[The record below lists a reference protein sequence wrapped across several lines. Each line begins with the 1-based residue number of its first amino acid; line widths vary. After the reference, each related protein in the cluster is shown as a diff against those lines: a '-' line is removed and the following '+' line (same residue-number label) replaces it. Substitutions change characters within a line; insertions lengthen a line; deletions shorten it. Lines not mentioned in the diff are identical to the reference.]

1 MKNIKAWILIGI
13 FAGSLLPAAENTLDR
28 FRADY
33 VKSVLEGRPE
43 LSSPYYAERVR
54 LMPEFQKTILGKANA
69 TAYDLAFAAR
79 FAVHEFRRD
88 VVEIVELGSR
98 LMESGTFH
106 LKMSVKKSGEPREL
120 TGKYLDIWEQTEG
133 GTPLLVTSAWNHDR
147 AIDFSDEL
155 RFSEVPSVQM
165 ALQARLP
172 VHDRIS
178 FELAAFNRLLE
189 SAIIQH
195 DGGLWS
201 QFYADDVVML
211 ANYSARHVGK
221 KAVDAYIADHVKELP
236 VFEKLDIRNDRIEQS
251 GQYVIEYASHVANWR
266 NGDSSGVS
274 TGKNIRI
281 WRREAD
287 GALRIIRQIGMYD

>member
-13 FAGSLLPAAENTLDR
+13 FAGTLLSAAENTLDR
-28 FRADY
+28 FRTDY

-54 LMPEFQKTILGKANA
+54 LMPEFQKTILGKASA
-69 TAYDLAFAAR
+69 TAYDRAFAAR

-88 VVEIVELGSR
+88 VVEILELGSR
-98 LMESGTFH
+98 LMESGTFQ
-106 LKMSVKKSGEPREL
+106 LKMSVKKSGERREL
-120 TGKYLDIWEQTEG
+120 TGKYLDIWERTEG

-147 AIDFSDEL
+147 AIEFSDEL

-201 QFYADDVVML
+201 HFYADDVVML

-236 VFEKLDIRNDRIEQS
+236 IFEKLDIRNDRIEQS